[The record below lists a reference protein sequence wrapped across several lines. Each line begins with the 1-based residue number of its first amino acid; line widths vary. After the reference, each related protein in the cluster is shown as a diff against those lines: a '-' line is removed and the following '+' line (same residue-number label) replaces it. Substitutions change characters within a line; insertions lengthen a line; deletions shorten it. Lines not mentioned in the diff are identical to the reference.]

1 MGFLVKTTIEMPDDL
16 FRKAKAVAALRGQ
29 SMKDFVT
36 QLLQREIG
44 ASTTAPSG
52 ARKKTADKF
61 SRDLAVL
68 AGEVSAGWKSKQ
80 DAVGA
85 VREQRRG

>member
-1 MGFLVKTTIEMPDDL
+1 MDRHV
-16 FRKAKAVAALRGQ
+16 RG
-29 SMKDFVT
+29 SPRSLVT

-44 ASTTAPSG
+44 ASTIAPSG

-61 SRDLAVL
+61 SRDLEAL